1 MSSFVEV
8 LLKWHKVHP
17 FKMAY
22 SFLDDK
28 GEVSK
33 SLTYRQLLQKSCT
46 VADHLRTVAKLN
58 PGDRVL
64 LVYPPSLDFI
74 IAFIG
79 CLMAGIIAVPTFPPD
94 PNRIAKDTV
103 IFNSIV
109 ASSGATCALTSNL
122 YKTAVKVGEWKLFI
136 VNGQSHLSSIEWIT
150 TDSLLATKDSEEL
163 NIAKYFS
170 LPKPEDVA
178 FLQYTSGSTSE
189 PKGVIITHGNL
200 FHNLNLIITGL
211 KAVED
216 TVVVSWLPQYH
227 DMGLIGSYLGALFCG
242 GCGYYMSPYSFIR
255 NPAVWIQCMSKYK
268 GTHIQAP
275 NFAYTLT
282 ARKVLAKIA
291 HFRKLEGRDKIDLS
305 SVRHMINAAEPV
317 ESISI
322 ESFYAVFGEFGLKRG
337 VICPTYGLAEHT
349 VYVCSNGTQRLVV
362 DKQQMEESKEIKLVV
377 ETKVKTTAAKRDKT
391 DGRITTTTT
400 STASVV
406 LMGCG
411 KPAESSGVD
420 LQIVNP
426 ESSEPLGEDKVGEVW
441 ISSASSAA
449 GYWGNEEKSKAD
461 FKATLNNSKGDACYL
476 RTGDLGFLHRG
487 ELFVCGR
494 LKDLIII
501 RGRNHYPQDIERT
514 CESINAA
521 SGYATKMELR
531 GGCSAAFSLTVSGS
545 EVLIYIAELGDSC
558 KGYTE
563 KESEAFIELL
573 RREVNVTHGV
583 SPSVIQLLTSR
594 TIPKTSSGKI
604 ARQWVRRAYLEGALK
619 AEVAWSDL
627 DSSSASSSSNA
638 VVIPSLSMKAQ
649 AEANE
654 DGTTL
659 IDPTGQPVKE
669 VLAILTN
676 AVGKCLGRDPSTI
689 STTAPLASLGMDSMQ
704 SIQLQSI
711 LDSSFSVGLPD
722 ELMFEIDATL
732 VTLAESLVG
741 GGVFK
746 HRPVMLL
753 GNDVYEAARANELSK
768 PYNKTLLG
776 ALFGWD
782 TTPSNKKKNMK
793 DLLSPQWFKE
803 HQIKSHVDTHTFPD
817 GCALKEVPLRPLD
830 DSAAI
835 TFSLGF
841 FGVFMWL
848 PIFFI
853 GVFVLFSFKVA
864 VAILIVFFTVIY
876 GGNYDAF
883 PACFRTGWSNGLV
896 NRYYSFRYV
905 VEAPTESYESIPSI
919 YAFGP
924 HGVFSIAPAH
934 LTLMSE
940 FILGENF
947 HFLAATAALYVPVY
961 NIYLKLMGFKSVD
974 RKPFKDT
981 LLSGRSVGL
990 IPGGIAEMFS
1000 TNMDTEVM
1008 MVKERK
1014 GFVAIA
1020 LETGAQIVPCYCFGN
1035 SQLFSMGSNRVLKY
1049 LSRVYRMSLIIF
1061 WGRYGLPVPNRKPL
1075 LTVVGKPILVPK
1087 VENPS
1092 PELIND
1098 YHEQYLRETRRI
1110 YDQYKNAYN
1119 WQDRQLLFKR

>member
-8 LLKWHKVHP
+8 LLSWYQNHP
-17 FKMAY
+17 SKMAY

-28 GEVSK
+28 GDVLK
-33 SLTYRQLLQKSCT
+33 SVTYRQLLQKSCMI
-46 VADHLRTVAKLN
+46 ADHLRGTAKLN

-74 IAFIG
+74 VAFIG
-79 CLMAGIIAVPTFPPD
+79 CLMAGIVAVPTFPPD

-103 IFNSIV
+103 IFNSIA

-122 YKTAVKVGEWKLFI
+122 YKTAVKVGEWKHLI
-136 VNGQSHLSSIEWIT
+136 VNGESNLSSLNWIT
-150 TDSLLATKDSEEL
+150 TDSLLVTKDKDTEEL
-163 NIAKYFS
+163 NIDHIK
-170 LPKPEDVA
+170 LPKHEEVA

-211 KAVED
+211 KAKED

-242 GCGYYMSPYSFIR
+242 GCGYYMSPYTFIR
-255 NPAVWIQCMSKYK
+255 NPAIWILCMSRYK
-268 GTHIQAP
+268 ATHIQAP

-282 ARKVLAKIA
+282 ARKVLARIA
-291 HFRKLEGRDKIDLS
+291 QFRKLEGRDKVDLS
-305 SVRHMINAAEPV
+305 NVRHMINAAEPV
-317 ESISI
+317 ESTSI
-322 ESFYAVFGEFGLKRG
+322 ESFYAVFCEFGLKRG

-362 DKQQMEESKEIKLVV
+362 DKKKMEESKEIQIVPEMKS
-377 ETKVKTTAAKRDKT
+377 KTSAAKRDKT
-391 DGRITTTTT
+391 DGRITATTN

-411 KPAESSGVD
+411 KPSDSSGVD
-420 LQIVNP
+420 LRIVNP
-426 ESSEPLGEDKVGEVW
+426 ESGEVVGEDKVGEIW
-441 ISSASSAA
+441 ISSSSTAA
-449 GYWGNEEKSKAD
+449 GYWGNVEKSKAD
-461 FKATLNNSKGDACYL
+461 FKAILSGSNAASGGYL
-476 RTGDLGFLHRG
+476 RTGDLGFLHEG

-514 CESINAA
+514 CEAINAA
-521 SGYATKMELR
+521 SGFATKLELR
-531 GGCSAAFSLTVSGS
+531 GGCSAAFSLSVGGN
-545 EVLIYIAELGDSC
+545 EVLIYIAELGDAC
-558 KGYTE
+558 KGFTE
-563 KESEAFIELL
+563 KEGEAFVELL
-573 RREVNVTHGV
+573 RREVNLTHGV
-583 SPSVIQLLTSR
+583 APSVIQLLTPR

-604 ARQWVRRAYLEGALK
+604 ARQWVRKAYLEGTLK

-627 DSSSASSSSNA
+627 DSINSNSSV
-638 VVIPSLSMKAQ
+638 VVIPSVSLKAQ
-649 AEANE
+649 VEANE
-654 DGTTL
+654 DGTVP
-659 IDPTGQPVKE
+659 IDPTGQPVGD

-676 AVGKCLGRDPSTI
+676 AVSKTLGRDASSI
-689 STTAPLASLGMDSMQ
+689 STFEPLARLGMDSMQ

-722 ELMFEIDATL
+722 ELLFETDATL
-732 VTLAESLVG
+732 VTLAEALVS
-741 GGVFK
+741 GGVYR
-746 HRPVMLL
+746 HRPIMLL
-753 GNDVYEAARANELSK
+753 GSDIYEAARANELAK
-768 PYNKTLLG
+768 PYNKTFLG
-776 ALFGWD
+776 AWFGLD
-782 TTPSNKKKNMK
+782 LTPQKKANMK
-793 DLLSPQWFKE
+793 DLLSPQWFRE
-803 HQIKSHVDTHTFPD
+803 HQLKSHVDTHSFPD
-817 GCALKEVPLRPLD
+817 GCALKEVPMQPLD
-830 DSAAI
+830 DPAAI
-835 TFSLGF
+835 IFSLGF

-853 GVFVLFSFKVA
+853 SVFVLFSFKVA
-864 VAILIVFFTVIY
+864 VAVLVVFFTFTY
-876 GGNYDAF
+876 GIPFDCY
-883 PACFRTGWSNGLV
+883 PACFRTGWSNGMI

-905 VEAPTESYESIPSI
+905 VEAPTESYESVPSI
-919 YAFGP
+919 YALGP

-940 FILGENF
+940 YILGENF

-981 LLSGRSVGL
+981 LLSGRSVAL
-990 IPGGIAEMFS
+990 IPGGIAEMFT
-1000 TNMDTEVM
+1000 TNDDHEVM

-1020 LETGAQIVPCYCFGN
+1020 LETGSQIVPCYCFGN
-1035 SQLFSMGSNRVLKY
+1035 SQLFWLGSNRVLEY
-1049 LSRVYRMSLIIF
+1049 LSRVFRMSLIIF

-1075 LTVVGKPILVPK
+1075 LTVVGKPIIVPK

-1119 WQDRQLLFKR
+1119 WQDRKLVFKR